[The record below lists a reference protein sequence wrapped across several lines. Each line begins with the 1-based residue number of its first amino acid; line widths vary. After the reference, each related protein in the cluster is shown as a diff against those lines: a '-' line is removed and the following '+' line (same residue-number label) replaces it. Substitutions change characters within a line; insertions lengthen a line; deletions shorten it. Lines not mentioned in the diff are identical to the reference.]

1 MNEKWKEIKQK
12 YWPPKKDQLL
22 IMVLLGLLLAVIA
35 IPVDSDK
42 KGEKSV
48 SASEED
54 GSPDGSGSFAG
65 QVSSAAWNESY
76 ESRMEQKL
84 EELLGN
90 VEGVGEVRVMLTFE
104 GTGEKQVEK
113 DRTVTTDESSEET
126 VYEEHGSSDR
136 TPYVTAETNPKV
148 EGVLVIAQGGGNSR
162 IKQEILEAA
171 QALFGIEAHKIK
183 IMKMEGPK

>member
-1 MNEKWKEIKQK
+1 MSEKWKELKKK

-22 IMVLLGLLLAVIA
+22 ILVLLGLLLAVIA
-35 IPVDSDK
+35 IPVDTDK
-42 KGEKSV
+42 KEEKSSEASDEGDRV
-48 SASEED
+48 KGNDSFGNSASSTE
-54 GSPDGSGSFAG
+54 G
-65 QVSSAAWNESY
+65 NENY

-113 DRTVTTDESSEET
+113 DKTITADESSEET
-126 VYEEHGSSDR
+126 VYEEYGSSER
-136 TPYVTAETNPKV
+136 TPYVTSETNPKV

-183 IMKMEGPK
+183 IMKMEGSK